1 MDFSAMKLSIIIPS
15 HNRLDQLKKVL
26 QGLEKQTLP
35 CDEFEVLVVSDGST
49 DGTDDFL
56 LTAITPLQLKAFF
69 QPNQG
74 AAAARNL
81 GIAQATG
88 EIILFLDDDV
98 FPVSEL
104 IEEHLRFHSLYG
116 DCAVVIG
123 PMLAPPDYE
132 PSPWVNWELE
142 KLAEQYNDMTK
153 GKWAPTARQFYT
165 GNTSLARRHLVESG
179 GFDPTFRRAEDVELA
194 YRLAQRGLK
203 FFFNPR
209 AVGYHYAVRSFTS
222 WLAIPYAY
230 GRNDVVFSRQGGQI
244 WLISKVFEEFQ
255 TRHTIIQVLT
265 RLCLDRPR
273 VTALVMAFFAHVIQV
288 GYQLKLKRLPEM
300 ACGALFNLRFYQ
312 GTADELEGRKA
323 FFRRVEAFKL
333 S

>member
-1 MDFSAMKLSIIIPS
+1 MKLSVIIPT
-15 HNRLDQLKKVL
+15 HNRLEQLRKVL
-26 QGLEKQTLP
+26 QGLEKQTWP
-35 CDEFEVLVVSDGST
+35 CNEFEVLVVSDGST
-49 DGTDDFL
+49 DGTDTFL
-56 LTAITPLQLKAFF
+56 RAAMTCLHLRAFF

-74 AAAARNL
+74 VAAARNL

-88 EIILFLDDDV
+88 EIVLFLDDDV
-98 FPVSEL
+98 VPLPEL
-104 IEEHLRFHSLYG
+104 IDEHLRFHSLYG
-116 DCAVVIG
+116 DSAIVIG

-132 PSPWVNWELE
+132 PSPWVRWELE
-142 KLAEQYNDMTK
+142 KLAEQYHDMTT
-153 GKWAPTARQFYT
+153 GQWAPTARQFYT

-209 AVGYHYAVRSFTS
+209 AVGYHYAIRSFIS
-222 WLAIPYAY
+222 WLAIPYTY

-244 WLISKVFEEFQ
+244 WLVTTTFKEFR
-255 TRHTIIQVLT
+255 TRPALIRALT
-265 RLCLDRPR
+265 HLCLDRPR
-273 VTALVMAFFAHVIQV
+273 ATAVATAILTHIIQA
-288 GYQLKLKRLPEM
+288 GHQLKLKRLSQM

-323 FFRRVEAFKL
+323 FFSGVESVK
-333 S
+333 SSS